1 MTEKKSTGNKALWFF
16 LFSLL
21 LLAFLVLFNLFS
33 SRGTPP
39 ELQAVLRIQPS
50 ILKPFT
56 LTDHDGKPFTLSQ
69 LKGKRTL
76 LFFGYMSCPD
86 ICPTTLATLNQVYKK
101 LGTIPG
107 ARTDLQVV
115 FVSVDPAR
123 DRPEKLAEYVH
134 YFNQRFIGLTASKEA
149 IDKFTRQFSA
159 GYVLE
164 EKQADGNYLVSHTSS
179 IFLIDP
185 QANLIATFSPPH
197 QARTLVSQYLLIKK
211 M

>member
-1 MTEKKSTGNKALWFF
+1 MSVKKITTSKAFWFF
-16 LFSLL
+16 ILSILL
-21 LLAFLVLFNLFS
+21 LVSLVFFNLWS
-33 SRGTPP
+33 SRDMPP
-39 ELQAVLRIQPS
+39 ELQAVLRFQPTV
-50 ILKPFT
+50 LKPFT
-56 LTDHDGKPFTLSQ
+56 LTDQDGKPFAMAQ

-115 FVSVDPAR
+115 FVSVDPER
-123 DRPEKLAEYVH
+123 DRPEKLAEYIH
-134 YFNQRFIGLTASKEA
+134 YFNQRFIGLTGSKEA
-149 IDKFTRQFSA
+149 IDKFARQFSA

-179 IFLIDP
+179 IFLVDP

>member
-1 MTEKKSTGNKALWFF
+1 MSVKKITTSKAFWFF
-16 LFSLL
+16 ILSILL
-21 LLAFLVLFNLFS
+21 LVSLVVFNLRL
-33 SRGTPP
+33 SRDTPP
-39 ELQAVLRIQPS
+39 ELQAVLRFQPTV
-50 ILKPFT
+50 LKPFT
-56 LTDHDGKPFTLSQ
+56 LTDQDGKPFTLAQ

-115 FVSVDPAR
+115 FVSVDPER
-123 DRPEKLAEYVH
+123 DSPEKLAEYIH
-134 YFNQRFIGLTASKEA
+134 YFNQRFIGLTGSKQA
-149 IDKFTRQFSA
+149 IDKFARQFSA

-179 IFLIDP
+179 IFLVDP

>member
-1 MTEKKSTGNKALWFF
+1 MATTRFPVSKASWFF
-16 LFSLL
+16 LLSVLL
-21 LLAFLVLFNLFS
+21 LVLLVIFRLLPS
-33 SRGTPP
+33 KGAPP
-39 ELQAVLRIQPS
+39 ELRAILHPHPIT
-50 ILKPFT
+50 LKPFT
-56 LTDHDGKPFTLSQ
+56 LIDQDEKPFTLMQ

-107 ARTDLQVV
+107 ARADLQVV
-115 FVSVDPAR
+115 FVSVDPER
-123 DRPEKLAEYVH
+123 DRPEKLAEYIH
-134 YFNQRFIGLTASKEA
+134 YFNPHFIGLTNNKEA
-149 IDKFTRQFSA
+149 IDEFTRQFFT
-159 GYVLE
+159 GYVLG

-185 QANLIATFSPPH
+185 QARLIATFSPPH
-197 QARTLVSQYLLIKK
+197 QVKTLVSQYLLIKE